1 MTYFYLRMGE
11 ELARLQQEVVRLSQ
25 ELDQTI
31 SEKEQAAQYGLVLL
45 EEKDGLEAR
54 CQVSFIKS
62 IKPIFPFQPFDFF
75 TETLNKLF
83 LNFV

>member
-1 MTYFYLRMGE
+1 MGE

-54 CQVSFIKS
+54 CQVSFINSRKS
-62 IKPIFPFQPFDFF
+62 
-75 TETLNKLF
+75 
-83 LNFV
+83 

>member
-1 MTYFYLRMGE
+1 MIYFYFRMGE

-54 CQVSFIKS
+54 CQVSFINSRKS
-62 IKPIFPFQPFDFF
+62 
-75 TETLNKLF
+75 
-83 LNFV
+83 

>member
-1 MTYFYLRMGE
+1 MGE

-31 SEKEQAAQYGLVLL
+31 SEKEQAAQYGLALL

-54 CQVSFIKS
+54 CQVSFFLEKLVFHFNHFL
-62 IKPIFPFQPFDFF
+62 K
-75 TETLNKLF
+75 ETLNKLF